1 MVVNNMKRGKVM
13 QEPVQVSAPAPA
25 EEPVAVKAPEP
36 LKPVKVKKTP
46 TKKNTVK

>member
-13 QEPVQVSAPAPA
+13 QEPVQNAPAPA